1 MELSRHYELVYIVR
15 TDVGDDVLTKIR
27 ERVDGIVETHK
38 GKVIKFEN
46 WGKRKLAYEIDKN
59 PKGVYHYFQFYS
71 DANCVAEIQ
80 RNLKINDAVLKY
92 MSVLLDPDA
101 DPEQRAAA
109 ARRRRPA
116 RRPTGRRSRTASR
129 IWRARASAG
138 PSGGVTT
145 TIWTTTR
152 KRTTRT
158 EPRPRRP
165 GGARA
170 VDHPVR
176 TSKRPSAA
184 PRRGA
189 ATGE

>member
-1 MELSRHYELVYIVR
+1 MELSRQYELVYIVR

-101 DPEQRAAA
+101 DPEQLAAAAAAAAAMVKRALRSRAAA
-109 ARRRRPA
+109 SPWSSDSRR
-116 RRPTGRRSRTASR
+116 
-129 IWRARASAG
+129 
-138 PSGGVTT
+138 
-145 TIWTTTR
+145 
-152 KRTTRT
+152 
-158 EPRPRRP
+158 
-165 GGARA
+165 
-170 VDHPVR
+170 
-176 TSKRPSAA
+176 AA
-184 PRRGA
+184 
-189 ATGE
+189 